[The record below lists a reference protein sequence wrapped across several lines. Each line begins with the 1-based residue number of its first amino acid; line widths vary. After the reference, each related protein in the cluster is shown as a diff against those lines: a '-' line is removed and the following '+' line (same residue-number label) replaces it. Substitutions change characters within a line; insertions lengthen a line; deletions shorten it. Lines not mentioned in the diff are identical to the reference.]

1 MNQRIEEITN
11 MKKLNKRFI
20 LFDLDGTLT
29 DPQEGITKS
38 IQYSLKNFDIEVADL
53 NDLVRFIGGS
63 LWEIYPKNFNLSEDD
78 TKIAVEK
85 YREYF
90 SERGIFENLLYDGI
104 PDLLANLKSNGKKI
118 ILATA
123 KPIVFAEKILRHFNI
138 YEYFNFISGSEL
150 DGRRSEKYES
160 ISYAIENCG
169 IASPELAVMI
179 GDRRMDAIGAK
190 KANVTSIGVLYGYG
204 SYEELNNAGADF
216 IVSSVDELNNLLI

>member
-11 MKKLNKRFI
+11 MKKLNKQFI

-63 LWEIYPKNFNLSEDD
+63 LWEIYPKNFNLSEDA

-138 YEYFNFISGSEL
+138 YQYFDFISGSEL

>member
-1 MNQRIEEITN
+1 
-11 MKKLNKRFI
+11 MKKLNKQFI

-160 ISYAIENCG
+160 ISYAIENCE

-179 GDRRMDAIGAK
+179 GDRGMDAVGAK

>member
-1 MNQRIEEITN
+1 
-11 MKKLNKRFI
+11 MKKLNKQFI
-20 LFDLDGTLT
+20 MFDLDGTLT
-29 DPQEGITKS
+29 DPKEGITKS
-38 IQYSLKNFDIEVADL
+38 IQYSLKHFDIEVANL

-90 SERGIFENLLYDGI
+90 SDYGIFENLLYDGI

-123 KPIVFAEKILRHFNI
+123 KPSVFAEKILRHFNI
-138 YEYFNFISGSEL
+138 YQYFDFISGSEL

-179 GDRRMDAIGAK
+179 GDRNLDAIGAK

-204 SYEELNNAGADF
+204 SYEELSNAGVDF
-216 IVSSVDELNNLLI
+216 MVSSVNELNDLLV